1 MWVAGGETGEAW
13 VYRRSG
19 RLIRTY
25 DFDPGGF
32 VNDVVVTKR
41 GAYFTDSFEP
51 YLYRV
56 PIVDGQPGGRAS
68 VQARPLTGDIAYEAG
83 FNANGID
90 VDRGRSRFVMVQLN
104 TGELFAVRPSGRT
117 REIDLGGRKVALG
130 DGVVLHGDIV
140 YVVQN
145 FLNKVAK
152 VRLSDDFRSGRV
164 VSRTSDA
171 DFDVPTSVDLF
182 RGGLY
187 VVNARFTTTPTPDT
201 GYWIAG
207 IPRP

>member
-1 MWVAGGETGEAW
+1 M
-13 VYRRSG
+13 RRG
-19 RLIRTY
+19 
-25 DFDPGGF
+25 
-32 VNDVVVTKR
+32 
-41 GAYFTDSFEP
+41 
-51 YLYRV
+51 
-56 PIVDGQPGGRAS
+56 
-68 VQARPLTGDIAYEAG
+68 
-83 FNANGID
+83 
-90 VDRGRSRFVMVQLN
+90 
-104 TGELFAVRPSGRT
+104 RPSGRT
-117 REIDLGGRKVALG
+117 REIDLGGRKVASG

-171 DFDVPTSVDLF
+171 DFDVPTSIDLF